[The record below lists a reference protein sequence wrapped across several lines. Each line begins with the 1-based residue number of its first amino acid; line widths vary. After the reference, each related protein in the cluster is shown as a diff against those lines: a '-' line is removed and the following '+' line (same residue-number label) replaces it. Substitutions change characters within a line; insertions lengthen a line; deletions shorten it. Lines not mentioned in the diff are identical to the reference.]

1 MSEEIKN
8 QKRNSAEDFEA
19 LDDRKDQMER
29 AKKNLAYVG
38 MFSVVMLFAGLSSAY
53 IVSMGDSFW
62 LKVPFPNAFYVS
74 TGLLLASSISII
86 IALKLARANNKGGL
100 KIAISVAF
108 VLALLFVYFQFKGYG
123 ALVDRGVHATF
134 NGIVVTDGR
143 YGDYFEVRKGDD
155 FVEVNGNDYLL
166 SGKKMTDVEMKDF
179 QKFMSQFT
187 EFDQKEPFKV
197 SNYGDPFTLLLKSG
211 KLHLDGTTLKTK
223 DNKEL
228 AYLDRQR
235 LFYLARNVRDERGDF
250 FVSGEMGKDF
260 HIYYK
265 GNELEY
271 KDRNL
276 YWKGAIL
283 SPYLQVK
290 AMESSDTASSYLY
303 LITFAHLLHVIVTL
317 LFLLKAV
324 IRSYTGRI
332 NSDNTIGLNMTAIF
346 WHFLGLLW
354 AYLLLFL
361 LLIH

>member
-1 MSEEIKN
+1 MSEEINIKESNNPKN
-8 QKRNSAEDFEA
+8 LET
-19 LDDRKDQMER
+19 LDGRKDQMER
-29 AKKNLAYVG
+29 AKKNLVYVG

-62 LKVPFPNAFYVS
+62 LKIPFPNAFYVS
-74 TGLLLASSISII
+74 TALLLASSISII
-86 IALKLARANNKGGL
+86 VSLRLARANKKGGL
-100 KIAISVAF
+100 KVAISITF
-108 VLALLFVYFQFKGYG
+108 ILALLFVYFQFKGYG
-123 ALVDRGVHATF
+123 QFIDQGVHATF

-143 YGDYFEVRKGDD
+143 YGEYFEVRKGDD
-155 FVEVNGNDYLL
+155 FVEVNGNEYLL

-187 EFDQKEPFKV
+187 ELDVKEPFNV
-197 SNYGDPFTLLLKSG
+197 TSYGEPYTLLLKSG
-211 KLHLDGTTLKTK
+211 TLHLDGSTLKTK
-223 DNKEL
+223 DDKVL
-228 AYLDRQR
+228 PYLDRQR
-235 LFYLARNVRDERGDF
+235 LFFLARNVRDNRGDF
-250 FVSGEMGKDF
+250 FVKGELGKDF

-271 KDRNL
+271 KNRQL

-303 LITFAHLLHVIVTL
+303 LITFAHLIHVIITMI
-317 LFLLKAV
+317 FLLKSV
-324 IRSYTGRI
+324 IGSFTGRI
-332 NSDNTIGLNMTAIF
+332 NSENTIGLNMTSIF